1 MDKIHLINDIGEKL
15 IVEHREFAG
24 NQLLTENKYSN
35 YHIDV
40 NWYLSNGY
48 MTLEDVKKSIE
59 NGHR

>member
-1 MDKIHLINDIGEKL
+1 MEKIHLINNIGDKL
-15 IVEHREFAG
+15 VVEHQEFIE

-48 MTLEDVKKSIE
+48 MTLEDMKKSIE
-59 NGHR
+59 NGYR